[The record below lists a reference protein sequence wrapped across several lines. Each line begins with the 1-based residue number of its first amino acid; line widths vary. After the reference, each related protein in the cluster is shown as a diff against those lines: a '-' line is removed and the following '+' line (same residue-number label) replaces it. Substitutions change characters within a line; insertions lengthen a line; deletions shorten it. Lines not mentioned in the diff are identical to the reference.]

1 MRVLGELARAYGDG
15 TVRVTPDQDLVFR
28 WVNACDVR
36 QLYNRL
42 AAAGLGLAEA
52 GTVADVASCPGAES
66 CRLAVTQSRGLGRLL
81 EDHLRARPD
90 LIATADGARIKI
102 SGCPNGCGQHHI
114 ATIGFQGSV
123 RRLGSPRRAAVLR
136 DGRRRRRASTA
147 PASAGWPP
155 RFRRGACR
163 KSSSGSSIC
172 TRAKSSADESATDF
186 FARVDVER
194 VKHALVPLERFTAED
209 AVPDDYV
216 DLAEAGEFAP
226 EVMDGECSA

>member
-36 QLYNRL
+36 QLYRRL

-52 GTVADVASCPGAES
+52 SSVADVTSCPGAES

-90 LIATADGARIKI
+90 LLAAADGAHIKI

-123 RRLGSPRRAAVLR
+123 RRVG
-136 DGRRRRRASTA
+136 G
-147 PASAGWPP
+147 
-155 RFRRGACR
+155 
-163 KSSSGSSIC
+163 K
-172 TRAKSSADESATDF
+172 
-186 FARVDVER
+186 
-194 VKHALVPLERFTAED
+194 
-209 AVPDDYV
+209 AVPQYFVTVGGGSHDNGASFGR
-216 DLAEAGEFAP
+216 LA
-226 EVMDGECSA
+226 